1 MRRANAILLSGKNIL
16 LLHLTFYKLL
26 KSLSQSHCA
35 HSLYK
40 TRFWAVYSYS
50 PYLNLTWECFRC
62 LYHVQLQNVWFCDV
76 LMRPVSSGPRLRFH
90 FRWGGAF
97 TRREEATRPARKKK
111 RKERRAILQTT
122 RLVLL
127 LSVAV
132 KNSTECYFNTTTE
145 HWISSGTIRLCLVI
159 FNYFFSFFFFL
170 PARVHLH
177 PGGTVVVT
185 PQIPRTAAARI
196 NNNKRAQRLNQAPV
210 LRWTSPPWRVSVF
223 LGADTFTGWSSGS
236 MNQQIKPHLK
246 L

>member
-1 MRRANAILLSGKNIL
+1 MFSVFISCTVTERLILRRLDAAGFIRPKIKISFPVGRGV
-16 LLHLTFYKLL
+16 HA
-26 KSLSQSHCA
+26 Q
-35 HSLYK
+35 
-40 TRFWAVYSYS
+40 RGSY
-50 PYLNLTWECFRC
+50 
-62 LYHVQLQNVWFCDV
+62 
-76 LMRPVSSGPRLRFH
+76 
-90 FRWGGAF
+90 
-97 TRREEATRPARKKK
+97 EACTKKK

-159 FNYFFSFFFFL
+159 FNYFFLFFFFL

>member
-1 MRRANAILLSGKNIL
+1 MFSVFISCTVTERLILRRLDAAGFIRPKIKISFPVGRGV
-16 LLHLTFYKLL
+16 HA
-26 KSLSQSHCA
+26 Q
-35 HSLYK
+35 
-40 TRFWAVYSYS
+40 RGSY
-50 PYLNLTWECFRC
+50 
-62 LYHVQLQNVWFCDV
+62 
-76 LMRPVSSGPRLRFH
+76 
-90 FRWGGAF
+90 
-97 TRREEATRPARKKK
+97 EACTKKK

-132 KNSTECYFNTTTE
+132 KNRTECYFNTTTE
-145 HWISSGTIRLCLVI
+145 RWISSGTIRLCLVI
-159 FNYFFSFFFFL
+159 LLLLLFFSL

-196 NNNKRAQRLNQAPV
+196 NNNKWVQRLNQAPA
-210 LRWTSPPWRVSVF
+210 LRWISPPWRVSVF
-223 LGADTFTGWSSGS
+223 LGAETFTGWNSGS